1 VRRICAA
8 WGRPHVS
15 WRRRRFADQSAGRAT
30 TLLESSQLTT
40 LDLGLIAE
48 ASAENS
54 CKEVAPLP
62 TEKGRRNKSV

>member
-1 VRRICAA
+1 ME
-8 WGRPHVS
+8 
-15 WRRRRFADQSAGRAT
+15 DRAT

-62 TEKGRRNKSV
+62 TEKGRRNKLL